1 MRRALAVL
9 RILAGAGMMAAGL
22 TKLLDPAFL
31 YGGILHTLG
40 EYGRAYPFYQDWM
53 LNRYVEWNQTL
64 FAYAVGVGEL
74 LVGVCLLL
82 GLLVSLAS
90 LGGIFLMINFALA
103 TSAGNPVALVLHLV
117 SIGVFIL
124 LGRAAAGVT
133 WGLDGLL
140 VRRLNEALVL
150 FPFRLSL
157 PSE

>member
-9 RILAGAGMMAAGL
+9 RILAGAGITAAGL

-31 YGGILHTLG
+31 YGGLLHTLG

-64 FAYAVGVGEL
+64 FAYAVGIGEL

-90 LGGIFLMINFALA
+90 LGGIFLMINFTLA
-103 TSAGNPVALVLHLV
+103 ISAGNPVSLVVHLV
-117 SIGVFIL
+117 FVSLFVV
-124 LGRAAAGVT
+124 LGRAAAGLT
-133 WGLDGLL
+133 WGLDALL
-140 VRRLNEALVL
+140 VRRINEALIL

-157 PSE
+157 PEE